1 MAGRF
6 EDGKWIEA
14 FPPSM
19 GGSMDY
25 KIHVDISE
33 LEFLESKLKEIRAL
47 YTVAGSMTTFWQ
59 RIRWLITGKV
69 T

>member
-1 MAGRF
+1 MPGHF

-25 KIHVDISE
+25 KIHVDLSE
-33 LEFLESKLKEIRAL
+33 LEFLEAKLKEMNEL
-47 YTVAGSMTTFWQ
+47 YNVVRSMTTFWQ
-59 RIRWLITGKV
+59 RLRWLITGKV
-69 T
+69 R